1 MKCLVRWLSLVSLV
15 FMICWGFFGL
25 TQPVLADNLQT
36 LVTELPQVG
45 DEKLCTEFK
54 EKIDLNNANII
65 AFKDCRGFYPTLA
78 KLILQHGP
86 YQKVEDV
93 LEIPELSDRQKQLL
107 KSQLVNFKVTPQV
120 IPPEM
125 RMPPRPVMR

>member
-1 MKCLVRWLSLVSLV
+1 
-15 FMICWGFFGL
+15 MICWGFFGSV
-25 TQPVLADNLQT
+25 QPVLADSLPT
-36 LVTELPQVG
+36 LVTALPQVG
-45 DEKLCTEFK
+45 DEKLCPEFK

-65 AFKDCRGFYPTLA
+65 AFKDCSGFYPTLA

-93 LEIPELSDRQKQLL
+93 LEIPELSDRQKNLL

-120 IPPEM
+120 VPPEM